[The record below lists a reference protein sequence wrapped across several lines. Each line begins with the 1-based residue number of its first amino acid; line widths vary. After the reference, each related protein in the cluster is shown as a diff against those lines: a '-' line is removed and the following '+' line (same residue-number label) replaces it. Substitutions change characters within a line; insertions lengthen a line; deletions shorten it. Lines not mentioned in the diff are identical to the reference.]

1 MKWEKIKEL
10 EEPTIEILKEFKEAN
25 PWRGTID
32 ERKEKFRVAFRKMRE
47 LYGIGRSRL
56 TFAVPNRVS
65 QWRAS
70 GWSSYN
76 RSTGRIT
83 LRGRLSVITFL
94 HEFGHALGK
103 GEKGAVKFSLNLFEK
118 VFPEQW
124 EKLQNK
130 QRSPRHNPFWVSPR
144 KKKVKKLIEDQKK
157 E

>member
-10 EEPTIEILKEFKEAN
+10 EEPTIEILKEFSEAN
-25 PWRGTID
+25 PWRGKIE
-32 ERKEKFRVAFRKMRE
+32 ERKEKFRVAFRKMQD
-47 LYGIGRSRL
+47 LYGINRCRL
-56 TFAVPNRVS
+56 RFRVRNRIS
-65 QWRAS
+65 QWGPS
-70 GWSSYN
+70 GWSSYDHLN
-76 RSTGRIT
+76 RVIT

-130 QRSPRHNPFWVSPR
+130 QRSPRHNPFWVATK
-144 KKKVKKLIEDQKK
+144 KKKVKEDKK
-157 E
+157 EE